1 MVIAWLSKWRGVLL
15 KDYPKI
21 SKRQNRFSSRLSR
34 SNADKLTENK
44 RRVHC
49 VKSSQH
55 SFENL
60 LKLFEQGDLRERAST
75 IQKIGFLDSADDS
88 VINFLKDCTN
98 DEDFRIRANA
108 LEALDQLEPYTDTEV
123 LLKCL
128 KDEHNRGDWKCV
140 LLYTIL
146 IIGIFLPISMEP

>member
-1 MVIAWLSKWRGVLL
+1 MAWSSIERLS
-15 KDYPKI
+15 
-21 SKRQNRFSSRLSR
+21 QNLEEAKQILSQVGSR

-44 RRVHC
+44 RRVHR
-49 VKSSQH
+49 VKSSQY

-60 LKLFEQGDLRERAST
+60 LKQFEQGDLRQRAST
-75 IQKIGFLDSADDS
+75 IQKIGFLDSVDDS

-98 DEDFRIRANA
+98 DGDFRIRANA

-128 KDEHNRGDWKCV
+128 KDEHNRV
-140 LLYTIL
+140 
-146 IIGIFLPISMEP
+146 IGNAYCFIQY